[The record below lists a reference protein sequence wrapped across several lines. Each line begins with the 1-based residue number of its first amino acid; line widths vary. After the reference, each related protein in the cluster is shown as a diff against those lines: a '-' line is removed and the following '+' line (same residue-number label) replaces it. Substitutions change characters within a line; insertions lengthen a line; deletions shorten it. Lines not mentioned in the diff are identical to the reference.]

1 MKKKMMINK
10 NNKNQ
15 DKSGSLN
22 YLGLQ
27 QNLISF

>member
-1 MKKKMMINK
+1 MMINKNNK

-22 YLGLQ
+22 YLGSQ
-27 QNLISF
+27 QNLI